1 VFRSVKGRRIVIAAA
16 GLFVLAQGAAAT
28 AADPLR
34 LTRPVQVTKDDLN
47 PGRLYLAPALAVDPA
62 NPLHVGAGVTELRTK
77 TCTFMR
83 SKDGG
88 QSWQRPEAA
97 PAPATFPF
105 CNTSNRGAF
114 QGQVAFG
121 RDSNLYYAFPG
132 YDESDAGPRG
142 NSSIIV
148 ARSDDLGD
156 SWTSEIARNNRGK
169 AGEQQEFQR
178 PIGSIAVDS
187 RSGSVDTVYVGYTTR
202 LPGFSAPNAAPNI
215 TTVIASEDGGRTWGG
230 PVQLPP
236 TIFSN
241 AAVRDQALTARTTT
255 TLAANAPT
263 TTTTAP
269 AAGSRAAEP
278 NQTVNFGGFQP
289 VVTVGASGTVYAIW
303 PSTTANISP
312 GPPAGIFLSK
322 STDKGKTWETRQAV
336 PFDYKNGTFVQ
347 MAWTEAGGSQGTLHA
362 VYEFKERP
370 EVGGYSD
377 IFYIRST
384 DGGESWSQPRNIT
397 DDRPTDLFGQ
407 YYPNITTAPDGRID
421 VAFYDTRFDPGIRSN
436 DVVYT
441 YSRDNGETWSKN
453 ERISDQSIDRR
464 IGVWGFNYD
473 ITSPPSLASADEF
486 AILGWDDPRHSDSSV
501 ADNLAVGGGLQ
512 DIFVANAQF
521 SAVGGG
527 ASKVAKMI
535 VAGVVGLLAVGL
547 ILLVVAMAA
556 RGSSGGDPARG
567 AKSPVRKPQRVS

>member
-1 VFRSVKGRRIVIAAA
+1 MFGSNKSRRAIVAAA
-16 GLFVLAQGAAAT
+16 GLFVLAQGTVT
-28 AADPLR
+28 AAEPLR
-34 LTRPVQVTKDDLN
+34 LTRPVQITKDDLN
-47 PGRLYLAPALAVDPA
+47 PGRMYLAPALAVDPA
-62 NPLHVGAGVTELRTK
+62 NPLHVAAGITELRTK
-77 TCTFMR
+77 SCTFMR

-88 QSWQRPEAA
+88 QTWQRPEAN
-97 PAPATFPF
+97 PVPSTFPF
-105 CNTSNRGAF
+105 CNTNNRGAF

-187 RSGSVDTVYVGYTTR
+187 KTGSVDSVYIGYTTR
-202 LPGFSAPNAAPNI
+202 LPGFTAPNAAPNI
-215 TTVIASEDGGRTWGG
+215 TTVIASTDGGKTWGE
-230 PVQLPP
+230 PVQLPQ
-236 TIFSN
+236 TIFGDQ
-241 AAVRDQALTARTTT
+241 AVRDQALTARTTT
-255 TLAANAPT
+255 TVAANAPT
-263 TTTTAP
+263 TTTTVPAP
-269 AAGSRAAEP
+269 GSRSAEP
-278 NQTVNFGGFQP
+278 NQVVNFGGFQP
-289 VVTVGASGTVYAIW
+289 VVTVGNNGTVYAIW
-303 PSTTANISP
+303 PSTTANITP
-312 GPPAGIFLSK
+312 GPPAGIFLSR
-322 STDKGKTWETRQAV
+322 STDKGRTWETRQAV

-347 MAWTEAGGSQGTLHA
+347 MAWTEAGGPEGTLHA

-370 EVGGYSD
+370 DVGGYSD

-384 DGGESWSQPRNIT
+384 DGGETWTQPRNIT
-397 DDRPTDLFGQ
+397 DDRPDDLFAQ
-407 YYPNITTAPDGRID
+407 YYPNITSAPDGRID
-421 VAFYDTRFDPGIRSN
+421 VAFYDTRFDPGIRAN

-441 YSRDNGETWSKN
+441 YSNDNGETWSKN

-464 IGVWGFNYD
+464 IGVWSVNYD
-473 ITSPPSLASADEF
+473 ITSPPSLASAEEF
-486 AILGWDDPRHSDSSV
+486 AIIGWDDPRHADPSV
-501 ADNLAVGGGLQ
+501 SDNLAVGGGLQ

-521 SAVGGG
+521 SAIGGG

-556 RGSSGGDPARG
+556 RGRSGGQPARS
-567 AKSPVRKPQRVS
+567 AKAAAKKPAGVS

>member
-1 VFRSVKGRRIVIAAA
+1 MLGSKDHRRAIVAGAA
-16 GLFVLAQGAAAT
+16 LFLLAQGAAT
-28 AADPLR
+28 AAEPLR

-62 NPLHVGAGVTELRTK
+62 NPLHVAAGVTELRTK

-88 QSWQRPEAA
+88 QTWQRPEAS
-97 PAPATFPF
+97 PAPSTFPF

-132 YDESDAGPRG
+132 WDENDGGPRG

-156 SWTSEIARNNRGK
+156 SWTSEVARNNRGK

-187 RSGSVDTVYVGYTTR
+187 KSGSVDSVYVGFTTR
-202 LPGFSAPNAAPNI
+202 LPGFTAPNGAPNI
-215 TTVIASEDGGRTWGG
+215 TTVIASTDGGRTWGE
-230 PVQLPP
+230 PVQLPQ
-236 TIFSN
+236 TVFGN
-241 AAVRDQALTARTTT
+241 QAVRDQALTARTTT

-263 TTTTAP
+263 PSTTVPAP
-269 AAGSRAAEP
+269 GSRAAEP
-278 NQTVNFGGFQP
+278 NQAVNFGGFQP
-289 VVTVGASGTVYAIW
+289 VVTVGNGGTVYAIW
-303 PSTTANISP
+303 PSTTANITP
-312 GPPAGIFLSK
+312 GPPPGIFLSK
-322 STDKGKTWETRQAV
+322 STDKGRTWETRQAV

-347 MAWTEAGGSQGTLHA
+347 MTWTEAGGPEGTLHA

-370 EVGGYSD
+370 EVAGYSD

-384 DGGESWSQPRNIT
+384 DGGQTWTQPRNIT
-397 DDRPTDLFGQ
+397 DDRPADLFGQ
-407 YYPNITTAPDGRID
+407 YYPNITASPDGRVD

-441 YSRDNGETWSKN
+441 YSNDNGETWSKN
-453 ERISDQSIDRR
+453 ERVSDQSIDRR

-473 ITSPPSLASADEF
+473 ITSPPSLASADEY
-486 AILGWDDPRHSDSSV
+486 AILGWDDPRHSDPSV
-501 ADNLAVGGGLQ
+501 ADNLSVGGGLQ

-521 SAVGGG
+521 TAIGGG

-556 RGSSGGDPARG
+556 RGGNRGQPARS
-567 AKSPVRKPQRVS
+567 AKAADKKPAGVS

>member
-1 VFRSVKGRRIVIAAA
+1 MYRSSKGRRVVVAAA
-16 GLFVLAQGAAAT
+16 GLFILAQGAAV

-34 LTRPVQVTKDDLN
+34 LTKPVQVTKDDIN
-47 PGRLYLAPALAVDPA
+47 PGRMYLAPALAVDPA
-62 NPLHVGAGVTELRTK
+62 NPMHVAAGVTELRTK

-88 QSWQRPEAA
+88 QTWQRPEAS
-97 PAPATFPF
+97 PAPSTFPF

-132 YDESDAGPRG
+132 WDESDAGPRG

-156 SWTSEIARNNRGK
+156 SWTSEVARNNRGK
-169 AGEQQEFQR
+169 QGEQQEFQR

-187 RSGSVDTVYVGYTTR
+187 RTGSADSVYVGYTTR

-215 TTVIASEDGGRTWGG
+215 TTVIASTDGGRTWGE
-230 PVQLPP
+230 PVQLPA
-236 TIFSN
+236 TIFGN

-255 TLAANAPT
+255 TLAANAPSPT
-263 TTTTAP
+263 TTVP

-278 NQTVNFGGFQP
+278 NQAVNFGGFQP
-289 VVTVGASGTVYAIW
+289 VVTVGNNGTVYAIW
-303 PSTTANISP
+303 PSATANVTP
-312 GPPAGIFLSK
+312 GPPTGIFLSK
-322 STDKGKTWETRQAV
+322 STDKGRTWQTTQAV
-336 PFDYKNGTFVQ
+336 PFDYKNGSFVQ
-347 MAWTEAGGSQGTLHA
+347 MVWTDEGGAEGTLHT
-362 VYEFKERP
+362 VWEYKERP
-370 EVGGYSD
+370 EIGGYSD
-377 IFYIRST
+377 IYYVRST
-384 DGGESWSQPRNIT
+384 DGGATWSQPRNIT
-397 DDRPTDLFGQ
+397 DDRPSDYFGQ
-407 YYPNITTAPDGRID
+407 YYPNITAAPDGRVD
-421 VAFYDTRFDPGIRSN
+421 VAFYDTRFDPGLRSN

-441 YSRDNGETWSKN
+441 YSNDNGETWSKN
-453 ERISDQSIDRR
+453 ERVSDQSIDRR

-486 AILGWDDPRHSDSSV
+486 AILGWDDPRHSDPSV
-501 ADNLAVGGGLQ
+501 GDNLSVGGGLQ

-521 SAVGGG
+521 EAIGGG

-535 VAGVVGLLAVGL
+535 AAGVVGLLAVGL
-547 ILLVVAMAA
+547 ILLVVAFAA
-556 RGSSGGDPARG
+556 RSSSGAPSAKG
-567 AKSPVRKPQRVS
+567 AKQAEKKPAGVS